1 MLAYWAVAVA
11 ALAAMATFSLVDVPL
26 RSNLQN
32 LVFDEYQRWRPRAQT
47 EDLPVRV
54 IYIDDESIRREG
66 EWPWPRAKIAELL
79 RHIESAHPAAI
90 AFDLLFSDAGHRED
104 QAGDAELA
112 AAIGAGPVV
121 LGDYLT
127 NDARLGEVPKIA
139 GFAFA
144 GDDPSEFTPHF
155 RGLLAPA
162 AALCQ
167 RAAGVGFLNWLPDH
181 DRVVR
186 RVPLVANIGDTLHA
200 SLAMETLRV
209 AQGASTFLIKASNA
223 SGEWGFG
230 QRTGIVSLKN
240 GDAIIETDPRGA
252 LRIAYAPAES
262 LKTLPAWKVLES
274 GEDLGDLADKI
285 IFVGVSASLLSDVVA
300 TPLSPA
306 SPGVDSHAQVLEQA
320 LSGVTLVRPDWA
332 LGAEWLVG
340 LALSLALA
348 LALPRVSAWL
358 CGAFGLVAASLFGVV
373 SLSAF
378 VKSGLLLD
386 PIMPTLS
393 AIVVYF
399 VGLVSLYGLKSR
411 EEQEMRSAFG
421 RYVSPS
427 VVAKLAQNPEQL
439 KLSGETRELTVMFC
453 DLRSFTTLSEGL
465 TADELRQFL
474 NDYLTPMTDAVLE
487 ASGTVDKYMGDAIM
501 AFWNAPL
508 DDADHARHAIEAALV
523 MRQRLVQFNERRRAE
538 AAQGGR
544 ERAVARFG
552 IGLNTGECCVGNLGS
567 TRRFDYSA
575 IGDEV
580 NVASRLEGSSK
591 YFGVDI
597 VASENTRAQT
607 ADYAWLEI
615 DQVLLNN
622 KTVPVGVYTLVGGP
636 DLARDPGFQALEAV
650 HARMLGAYRRR
661 SFGEAAVAA
670 AEAKV
675 MAPQVIRGL
684 YDYYSARLERL
695 MGSEL
700 PLEWRP
706 MVKLEEK

>member
-1 MLAYWAVAVA
+1 
-11 ALAAMATFSLVDVPL
+11 
-26 RSNLQN
+26 
-32 LVFDEYQRWRPRAQT
+32 
-47 EDLPVRV
+47 
-54 IYIDDESIRREG
+54 
-66 EWPWPRAKIAELL
+66 
-79 RHIESAHPAAI
+79 
-90 AFDLLFSDAGHRED
+90 
-104 QAGDAELA
+104 
-112 AAIGAGPVV
+112 
-121 LGDYLT
+121 
-127 NDARLGEVPKIA
+127 
-139 GFAFA
+139 
-144 GDDPSEFTPHF
+144 
-155 RGLLAPA
+155 
-162 AALCQ
+162 
-167 RAAGVGFLNWLPDH
+167 
-181 DRVVR
+181 
-186 RVPLVANIGDTLHA
+186 
-200 SLAMETLRV
+200 METLRV

-223 SGEWGFG
+223 SGESGFG
-230 QRTGIVSLKN
+230 QKTGIVSLKN
-240 GDAIIETDPRGA
+240 GDAVIATDPRGA
-252 LRIAYAPAES
+252 LRIAYAPTES
-262 LKTLPAWKVLES
+262 LRTLPAWKVLES
-274 GEDLGDLADKI
+274 GTNLSDLADKI
-285 IFVGVSASLLSDVVA
+285 IFVGVSASLLSDIVA

-306 SPGVDSHAQVLEQA
+306 APGVDSHAQVLAQV

-340 LALSLALA
+340 LAVSLMIA
-348 LALPRVSAWL
+348 LALPSVSAWL
-358 CGAFGLVAASLFGVV
+358 CGAFGFVAATLFGIV

-393 AIVVYF
+393 AIVVFF
-399 VGLVSLYGLKSR
+399 VGLVTLYGLKSR
-411 EEQEMRSAFG
+411 EELEMRSAFG

-427 VVAKLAQNPEQL
+427 VVAKLAQNPDQL

-508 DDADHARHAIEAALV
+508 DDPDHARHAVDAALT

-544 ERAVARFG
+544 ARPEAKFG

-597 VASENTRAQT
+597 VASDRTRAQT
-607 ADYAWLEI
+607 ADCAWLEI

-622 KTVPVGVYTLVGGP
+622 KTVPVGVHTLVGNP
-636 DLARDPGFQALEAV
+636 ELARDPSFRALHSA

-661 SFGEAAVAA
+661 SFAEAVAA
-670 AEAKV
+670 ASEAKA
-675 MAPQVIRGL
+675 MAPQEIRGL
-684 YDYYSARLERL
+684 YDYYFARLTLLE
-695 MGSEL
+695 GSEL
-700 PLEWRP
+700 PQEWRP